1 MEFVRDYD
9 TTTTCWIN
17 TQKYDISKTLSLNV
31 FIFFCINYVLYLTTR
46 LSLNQ
51 VDNSFLSLLLTQ
63 KLNRCSRSYILL
75 AFMICT

>member
-17 TQKYDISKTLSLNV
+17 IQKYDISKTLSLNV
-31 FIFFCINYVLYLTTR
+31 FIFSCINYVLYLTTR

-63 KLNRCSRSYILL
+63 KLNQCSRSYILL

>member
-17 TQKYDISKTLSLNV
+17 NQKYDISKTLSLNV
-31 FIFFCINYVLYLTTR
+31 FIFFCINYVLHLTTR

-63 KLNRCSRSYILL
+63 KLNQCSRSYILL

>member
-1 MEFVRDYD
+1 MDFVRDYD
-9 TTTTCWIN
+9 KTTISWIS
-17 TQKYDISKTLSLNV
+17 TQKYDFLKTLSQNV
-31 FIFFCINYVLYLTTR
+31 FIFSCIHYILYLTTR

-63 KLNRCSRSYILL
+63 KLNQCSRSYILL

>member
-9 TTTTCWIN
+9 TTPTCWIN

-31 FIFFCINYVLYLTTR
+31 FIFSCINYVLYLTTR

-51 VDNSFLSLLLTQ
+51 VDNPFLSLLLTQ
-63 KLNRCSRSYILL
+63 KLNQCSRSYILL